1 LGQNRNAAGVVGEH
15 RANTCQQRD
24 NGNIE
29 AQPQGRFLCRSWS
42 LAPNHDAFGSG
53 FSVYPTSGLA
63 PVVSAGRLHV
73 KQSAQL
79 FLLSVD
85 RRACISP
92 GGRIVRVDFSLD
104 TLAAE
109 QRSEGFS
116 NASGIDGRNNDLL
129 AFHGR
134 SLDLPISTPI
144 PLEVTGEH

>member
-1 LGQNRNAAGVVGEH
+1 LGQNRNAAGVVAEH
-15 RANTCQQRD
+15 RANPCQQRD

-29 AQPQGRFLCRSWS
+29 AQPQGCFLCRSWS
-42 LAPNHDAFGSG
+42 LAPNYNAPGSG
-53 FSVYPTSGLA
+53 FSVYPTSRLA

-85 RRACISP
+85 RRARISP
-92 GGRIVRVDFSLD
+92 GGGIVRVDFSLD